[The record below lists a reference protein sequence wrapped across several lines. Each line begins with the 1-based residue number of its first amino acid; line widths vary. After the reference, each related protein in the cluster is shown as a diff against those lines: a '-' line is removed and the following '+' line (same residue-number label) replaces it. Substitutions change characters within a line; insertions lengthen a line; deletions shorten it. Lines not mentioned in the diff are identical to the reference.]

1 MLVAGKM
8 PAYLDFVGQHRGLA
22 PADNLKRREAVVA
35 DDPKVSIGSLREF
48 FGWMGFEPE
57 E

>member
-1 MLVAGKM
+1 MGVAGKM
-8 PAYLDFVGQHRGLA
+8 PAYLNFAGQDRGLA

-35 DDPKVSIGSLREF
+35 DDSKMSIGSFREF
-48 FGWMGFEPE
+48 FGWMGLEPE